1 MNEKVKLGL
10 QAGAVVGLFVGGVV
24 AHKVIMTKAIKHIDA
39 LKQADSVTNVVDGS
53 SEIID
58 EVVDSAE

>member
-10 QAGAVVGLFVGGVV
+10 QAGAMVGLFVGGVV
-24 AHKVIMTKAIKHIDA
+24 AHKVIMTKAFKHIEA
-39 LKQADSVTNVVDGS
+39 LKQADSITNVMGDS